1 MTDNFRIPLPVL
13 LLALLVLV
21 VLLVMRRRT
30 PVVFWWLAGY
40 PVAVLRV
47 LVSYRETMDACGL
60 TVPASAVRRA
70 TARMMG
76 RQAAPVPP
84 RRSFPL
90 PTGSGLVMRL
100 RMAAGQAPEDFMASA
115 DRLRHAWGAHAVYVR
130 PTKPG
135 RLELRLVGW
144 DVLADVRPAPRRPAF
159 GSPLCL
165 PLALREDGVW
175 HERDF
180 RTVPHELIL
189 GATQSGKSVYLRNLL
204 CGLARRPVV
213 LVGIDCKW
221 GVELAPFAP
230 RLSALAD
237 TPDRANELLDALLD
251 EMEARFRLIG
261 LRSGAGAGSGPDAV
275 LTSDVWGLPE
285 AVRPVPIVL
294 VVDEVAEL
302 FLAASRDDE
311 KRRDAMVTKLIRL
324 AQLGRA
330 AGIYLEVCGQRFGSE
345 LGKGATMLRAQL
357 TGRVCHRVN
366 DEASANMALADIS
379 PEAALAATAIP
390 AERPGVAVVG
400 DSSGGWSRV
409 RSPHLT
415 LDDAA
420 AVCRDTAALAPELPR
435 LAFLRPTVAV
445 ESAGPSPTTAA
456 AAAAAAAAAPT
467 AQPVTE

>member
-1 MTDNFRIPLPVL
+1 MTDTLWALSLCLVA
-13 LLALLVLV
+13 LAALVL
-21 VLLVMRRRT
+21 RRRM
-30 PVVFWWLAGY
+30 PVVFWWLVGY
-40 PVAVLRV
+40 PLVALRV
-47 LVSYRETMDACGL
+47 LATYRATMDACGL

-70 TARMMG
+70 TARMIG
-76 RQAAPVPP
+76 REAAPVPP
-84 RRSFPL
+84 RRSFPV

-100 RMAAGQAPEDFMASA
+100 RMATGQAPEDFMASA
-115 DRLRHAWGAHAVYVR
+115 DRLRHAWSAHAVHIR

-135 RLELRLVGW
+135 RLELRLIGW
-144 DVLADVRPAPRRPAF
+144 DVLADVRRPRQQS
-159 GSPLCL
+159 GGLLSL
-165 PLALREDGVW
+165 PLALRDDGRW
-175 HERDF
+175 HVRDF
-180 RTVPHELIL
+180 RAVPHELIL

-204 CGLARRPVV
+204 CGLARQPVV

-237 TPDRANELLDALLD
+237 TPDRANELLDALLE

-261 LRSGAGAGSGPDAV
+261 LASAGPDTV
-275 LTSDVWGLPE
+275 LTSDVWGLPDK
-285 AVRPVPIVL
+285 VRPVPVVV

-311 KRRDAMVTKLIRL
+311 KRRDAMVTKLIRI

-366 DEASANMALADIS
+366 DESSANMALADIS
-379 PEAALAATAIP
+379 PEAALAATSIP
-390 AERPGVAVVG
+390 AERPGVAILG
-400 DSSGGWSRV
+400 DSSGGWSRA

-415 LDDAA
+415 LDEAA
-420 AVCRDTAALAPELPR
+420 AVCRATAALVPELPR
-435 LAFLRPTVAV
+435 LDSFRLAVAA
-445 ESAGPSPTTAA
+445 EPAGV
-456 AAAAAAAAAPT
+456 AAPATPVPT
-467 AQPVTE
+467 ARPVAE

>member
-1 MTDNFRIPLPVL
+1 MTDALWVLALALLAVAALVTVRRRLPVL
-13 LLALLVLV
+13 
-21 VLLVMRRRT
+21 
-30 PVVFWWLAGY
+30 FWWLVGY
-40 PVAVLRV
+40 PVVALRV
-47 LVSYRETMDACGL
+47 LATYRATMDACGL
-60 TVPASAVRRA
+60 TVPASAMRRA
-70 TARMMG
+70 TARMIG

-84 RRSFPL
+84 RHSLPL

-100 RMAAGQAPEDFMASA
+100 RMAAGQAPEDFTASA
-115 DRLRHAWGAHAVYVR
+115 DRLRHAWGAHAVHVR

-144 DVLADVRPAPRRPAF
+144 DVLADVRPPRRWLRTE
-159 GSPLCL
+159 PLSL
-165 PLALREDGVW
+165 PLALREDGHW
-175 HERDF
+175 HVRDF

-204 CGLARRPVV
+204 CGLARQPVA

-237 TPDRANELLDALLD
+237 TSVRANELLDVLVE

-261 LRSGAGAGSGPDAV
+261 MTGGTGPDAV

-285 AVRPVPIVL
+285 KVRPVPVVV

-302 FLAASRDDE
+302 FLAASKDDE

-330 AGIYLEVCGQRFGSE
+330 AGIYLEVCGQRFGAE

-366 DEASANMALADIS
+366 DETSANMALGDIA
-379 PEAALAATAIP
+379 PEAALAATSIP

-420 AVCRDTAALAPELPR
+420 AVCRGTSGLVPELPR
-435 LAFLRPTVAV
+435 LNAFRPVVA
-445 ESAGPSPTTAA
+445 EPAGPPPLHAAVATAHPA
-456 AAAAAAAAAPT
+456 
-467 AQPVTE
+467 TE

>member
-1 MTDNFRIPLPVL
+1 MTDSVWTLILV
-13 LLALLVLV
+13 LLALAA
-21 VLLVMRRRT
+21 LLVMRRRT
-30 PVVFWWLAGY
+30 PALFWWLVGY
-40 PVAVLRV
+40 PAVTLRV
-47 LVSYRETMDACGL
+47 LVSYRATMDACGL

-76 RQAAPVPP
+76 REAAPVPP
-84 RRSFPL
+84 RRSLPR
-90 PTGSGLVMRL
+90 PTGSGLVMQL
-100 RMAAGQAPEDFMASA
+100 RMAAGQAPEDFTASA
-115 DRLRHAWGAHAVYVR
+115 DRLRHAWGAHAVHIR

-135 RLELRLVGW
+135 RLELRLIGW
-144 DVLADVRPAPRRPAF
+144 DVLADVRPARRWR
-159 GSPLCL
+159 GSGPLTL
-165 PLALREDGVW
+165 PLALREDGHW
-175 HERDF
+175 HVRDF

-204 CGLARRPVV
+204 CGLARQPVA

-237 TPDRANELLDALLD
+237 TADRANDVLDALLE
-251 EMEARFRLIG
+251 EMETRFRLIG
-261 LRSGAGAGSGPDAV
+261 LSSVAGPDAV
-275 LTSDVWGLPE
+275 LTSDVWGLPDE
-285 AVRPVPIVL
+285 VRPVPVVV

-357 TGRVCHRVN
+357 TGRICHRVN
-366 DEASANMALADIS
+366 DETSANMALADIA
-379 PEAALAATAIP
+379 PEAALAATCIP
-390 AERPGVAVVG
+390 AERPGVAIVG

-415 LDDAA
+415 LDEAA
-420 AVCRDTAALAPELPR
+420 AVCRDTSGLVPDLAR
-435 LAFLRPTVAV
+435 LAAFRPSDVV
-445 ESAGPSPTTAA
+445 KPVDSAP
-456 AAAAAAAAAPT
+456 AAAPV
-467 AQPVTE
+467 APSARPVTE

>member
-1 MTDNFRIPLPVL
+1 MTDALWVLVPALLAVAALVAVRRRLPVL
-13 LLALLVLV
+13 
-21 VLLVMRRRT
+21 
-30 PVVFWWLAGY
+30 FWWLVGY
-40 PVAVLRV
+40 PVIALRV
-47 LVSYRETMDACGL
+47 LATYRATMDACGL
-60 TVPASAVRRA
+60 MVPASAVRRA
-70 TARMMG
+70 TARVVG

-84 RRSFPL
+84 RRSLPL

-100 RMAAGQAPEDFMASA
+100 RMAAGQAPEDFTASA
-115 DRLRHAWGAHAVYVR
+115 DRLRHAWGAHAVHVR

-144 DVLADVRPAPRRPAF
+144 DVLADVRPARRWLRTE
-159 GSPLCL
+159 PLSL
-165 PLALREDGVW
+165 PLALREDGHW
-175 HERDF
+175 HVRDF

-204 CGLARRPVV
+204 CGLARQPVA

-237 TPDRANELLDALLD
+237 TPDRAKDLLDVLVE

-261 LRSGAGAGSGPDAV
+261 MTGGTGPDAV
-275 LTSDVWGLPE
+275 LTSEVWGLPDK
-285 AVRPVPIVL
+285 ARPVSVVV

-302 FLAASRDDE
+302 FLAASKDDE

-330 AGIYLEVCGQRFGSE
+330 AGIYLEVCGQRFGAE

-366 DEASANMALADIS
+366 DETSANMALGDIA
-379 PEAALAATAIP
+379 PEAALAATSIP

-420 AVCRDTAALAPELPR
+420 AICRDTSGLVPELPR
-435 LAFLRPTVAV
+435 LDLFRPVAA
-445 ESAGPSPTTAA
+445 EPAEPPSLPAMV
-456 AAAAAAAAAPT
+456 PT
-467 AQPVTE
+467 ARPVTE

>member
-1 MTDNFRIPLPVL
+1 MTDTVWVL
-13 LLALLVLV
+13 TLCLVGVVALLVL
-21 VLLVMRRRT
+21 RRRM
-30 PVVFWWLAGY
+30 PVAFWWLVGY
-40 PVAVLRV
+40 PLVALRV
-47 LVSYRETMDACGL
+47 VTTYRTTMDACGL

-70 TARMMG
+70 TARLAG
-76 RQAAPVPP
+76 REAAPVPP
-84 RRSFPL
+84 RRSLPL

-100 RMAAGQAPEDFMASA
+100 RMATGQAPEDFMASA
-115 DRLRHAWGAHAVYVR
+115 DRLRHAWAAHAVHIR

-135 RLELRLVGW
+135 WLELRLIGW
-144 DVLADVRPAPRRPAF
+144 DVLNDVRRPLRQRK
-159 GSPLCL
+159 GGCL
-165 PLALREDGVW
+165 LTFPLALREDGRW
-175 HERDF
+175 HVRDF

-189 GATQSGKSVYLRNLL
+189 GATQSGKSVFLRNLV
-204 CGLARRPVV
+204 CGIARQPVV

-261 LRSGAGAGSGPDAV
+261 LSSAAGPDAI

-285 AVRPVPIVL
+285 KVRPVPVVV

-302 FLAASRDDE
+302 FLAANRDDE
-311 KRRDAMVTKLIRL
+311 KRRDAMVTKLIRI

-366 DEASANMALADIS
+366 DESSANMALADVS

-390 AERPGVAVVG
+390 AERPGIAIVG
-400 DSSGGWSRV
+400 DASGGWSRI
-409 RSPHLT
+409 RSPHLS
-415 LDDAA
+415 LDEAA
-420 AVCRDTAALAPELPR
+420 AVCRATSALVPELPR
-435 LAFLRPTVAV
+435 LDAFRPAVAV
-445 ESAGPSPTTAA
+445 ESAGTTAPVTPV
-456 AAAAAAAAAPT
+456 PT
-467 AQPVTE
+467 ARPVTE

>member
-1 MTDNFRIPLPVL
+1 MADTVQTLLPVL
-13 LLALLVLV
+13 LVLVALLVL
-21 VLLVMRRRT
+21 RRRM
-30 PVVFWWLAGY
+30 PVLFWWLVGY
-40 PVAVLRV
+40 PVVTLRV
-47 LVSYRETMDACGL
+47 LISYRATMDACGL

-84 RRSFPL
+84 RHSFPL

-100 RMAAGQAPEDFMASA
+100 RMATGQAPEDFTASA
-115 DRLRHAWGAHAVYVR
+115 DRLRHAWGAHAVYVH

-135 RLELRLVGW
+135 WLELRLVGW
-144 DVLADVRPAPRRPAF
+144 DVLADVRPSRRRLAA
-159 GSPLCL
+159 GPLCL
-165 PLALREDGVW
+165 PLALREDGRW
-175 HERDF
+175 HVRDF

-204 CGLARRPVV
+204 CGLARQSIV

-237 TPDRANELLDALLD
+237 NPDRANDLLDALLA

-261 LRSGAGAGSGPDAV
+261 LSGAAGPDAV
-275 LTSDVWGLPE
+275 LTSDVWGLPDD
-285 AVRPVPIVL
+285 VRPVPVVI

-302 FLAASRDDE
+302 FLAASKDDE

-366 DEASANMALADIS
+366 DESSANMALADIA
-379 PEAALAATAIP
+379 PEAALAATSIP
-390 AERPGVAVVG
+390 AERPGIAIVG

-415 LDDAA
+415 LEDAA
-420 AVCRDTAALAPELPR
+420 AVCRDTSGLMPELPR
-435 LAFLRPTVAV
+435 LDSFRPVIAV
-445 ESAGPSPTTAA
+445 ESTSPASPAATAPA
-456 AAAAAAAAAPT
+456 AR
-467 AQPVTE
+467 PVTG

>member
-1 MTDNFRIPLPVL
+1 MTDTLWALVL
-13 LLALLVLV
+13 CLLAVAALLVL
-21 VLLVMRRRT
+21 RRRL
-30 PVVFWWLAGY
+30 PVAFWWLVGY
-40 PVAVLRV
+40 PFVALRV
-47 LVSYRETMDACGL
+47 LTTYRATMDACGL

-70 TARMMG
+70 TARVIG
-76 RQAAPVPP
+76 REAAPVPP

-100 RMAAGQAPEDFMASA
+100 RMATGQAPEDFMASA
-115 DRLRHAWGAHAVYVR
+115 DRLRHAWAAHAVHIR

-135 RLELRLVGW
+135 WLELRLIGW
-144 DVLADVRPAPRRPAF
+144 DVLADVRPARRRQKS
-159 GSPLCL
+159 GLLSL
-165 PLALREDGVW
+165 PMALRDDGRW
-175 HERDF
+175 HVRDF
-180 RTVPHELIL
+180 RAVPHELIL

-204 CGLARRPVV
+204 CGLARQRVV

-237 TPDRANELLDALLD
+237 TSDRANELLDALLE

-261 LRSGAGAGSGPDAV
+261 LRSGLGADGV
-275 LTSDVWGLPE
+275 LTSDVWGLPDE
-285 AVRPVPIVL
+285 VRPVPVVV

-311 KRRDAMVTKLIRL
+311 KRRDAMVTKLIRI

-357 TGRVCHRVN
+357 TGRICHRVN
-366 DEASANMALADIS
+366 DESSANMALADIS
-379 PEAALAATAIP
+379 PEAALAATSIP
-390 AERPGVAVVG
+390 AERPGVAIVG
-400 DSSGGWSRV
+400 DSSGGWSRA

-415 LDDAA
+415 LNEAA
-420 AVCRDTAALAPELPR
+420 AICRATSALVPELPR
-435 LAFLRPTVAV
+435 LGSFRPAVGV
-445 ESAGPSPTTAA
+445 ESAGSASP
-456 AAAAAAAAAPT
+456 AAAAPT
-467 AQPVTE
+467 ARPVTE

>member
-1 MTDNFRIPLPVL
+1 MADTLRVLLPVL
-13 LLALLVLV
+13 LVVITLLVV
-21 VLLVMRRRT
+21 RRRM
-30 PVVFWWLAGY
+30 PVLFWWLVGY
-40 PVAVLRV
+40 PVVALRV
-47 LVSYRETMDACGL
+47 LISYRATMDACGL

-84 RRSFPL
+84 RHSLPL
-90 PTGSGLVMRL
+90 PTGAGLVMRL
-100 RMAAGQAPEDFMASA
+100 RMATGQAPEDFTASA

-135 RLELRLVGW
+135 WLELRLIGW
-144 DVLADVRPAPRRPAF
+144 DVLADVRPARRRLAA
-159 GSPLCL
+159 GPLCL
-165 PLALREDGVW
+165 PLALREDGQW
-175 HERDF
+175 HMRDF

-204 CGLARRPVV
+204 CGLARQSVV

-237 TPDRANELLDALLD
+237 SPDRANDILDVLLV

-261 LRSGAGAGSGPDAV
+261 LSGAAGPDAV
-275 LTSDVWGLPE
+275 LTSDVWGLPDD
-285 AVRPVPIVL
+285 VRPVPVVV

-302 FLAASRDDE
+302 FLAASKDDE

-330 AGIYLEVCGQRFGSE
+330 ASIYLEVCGQRFGSE

-366 DEASANMALADIS
+366 DESSANMALADIA
-379 PEAALAATAIP
+379 PEAALAATSIP
-390 AERPGVAVVG
+390 AERPGVAIVG

-420 AVCRDTAALAPELPR
+420 AVCRDTSGLVPELSR
-435 LAFLRPTVAV
+435 LDSFRPVIAV
-445 ESAGPSPTTAA
+445 ESAGPASPAATAPA
-456 AAAAAAAAAPT
+456 AR
-467 AQPVTE
+467 PVTG

>member
-1 MTDNFRIPLPVL
+1 MTDSVWT
-13 LLALLVLV
+13 LALCLLV
-21 VLLVMRRRT
+21 VVALLMLRRRM
-30 PVVFWWLAGY
+30 PAVFWWLVGY
-40 PVAVLRV
+40 PFVALRV
-47 LVSYRETMDACGL
+47 LTTYRATMDACGL

-70 TARMMG
+70 TVRMIG
-76 RQAAPVPP
+76 REAAPVPP
-84 RRSFPL
+84 RRSFPR

-100 RMAAGQAPEDFMASA
+100 RMATGQAPEDFMASA
-115 DRLRHAWGAHAVYVR
+115 DRLRHAWAAHAVHIR

-135 RLELRLVGW
+135 WLELRLIGW
-144 DVLADVRPAPRRPAF
+144 DVLEDVQPSRRRQKS
-159 GSPLCL
+159 GPLSV
-165 PLALREDGVW
+165 PLALRDDGRW
-175 HERDF
+175 HVRDF
-180 RTVPHELIL
+180 RAVPHELIL

-204 CGLARRPVV
+204 CGLARQPVV

-237 TPDRANELLDALLD
+237 TPDRANELLDTLLE

-261 LRSGAGAGSGPDAV
+261 LASVGPDTV
-275 LTSDVWGLPE
+275 LTSDVWGLPDK
-285 AVRPVPIVL
+285 VRPVPVVV

-311 KRRDAMVTKLIRL
+311 KRRDAMVTKLIRI

-366 DEASANMALADIS
+366 DESSANMALADIS

-390 AERPGVAVVG
+390 AERPGVAILG
-400 DSSGGWSRV
+400 DSSGGWSRA

-415 LDDAA
+415 LDEAA
-420 AVCRDTAALAPELPR
+420 TVCRATTALVPELPR
-435 LAFLRPTVAV
+435 LDSFRPVVAA
-445 ESAGPSPTTAA
+445 EPAA
-456 AAAAAAAAAPT
+456 VATPAASVPT
-467 AQPVTE
+467 ARPVTE

>member
-1 MTDNFRIPLPVL
+1 MTDTVWMLVL
-13 LLALLVLV
+13 GLVGLVALLEL
-21 VLLVMRRRT
+21 RRRV
-30 PVVFWWLAGY
+30 PVAFWWLVGY
-40 PVAVLRV
+40 PFVAVRV
-47 LVSYRETMDACGL
+47 LATYRATMDACGL
-60 TVPASAVRRA
+60 TVPASAMRRA
-70 TARMMG
+70 TARMIG
-76 RQAAPVPP
+76 REAAPVAP
-84 RRSFPL
+84 RRSFPV

-100 RMAAGQAPEDFMASA
+100 RMATGQAPEDFIASA
-115 DRLRHAWGAHAVYVR
+115 DRLRHAWAAHAVHIR

-135 RLELRLVGW
+135 WLELRLIGW
-144 DVLADVRPAPRRPAF
+144 DVLADVRPARQRRHS
-159 GSPLCL
+159 GGLLSL
-165 PLALREDGVW
+165 PLALRDDGRW
-175 HERDF
+175 HVRDF
-180 RTVPHELIL
+180 RAVPHELIL

-204 CGLARRPVV
+204 CGLARQPVV

-237 TPDRANELLDALLD
+237 TPDRANELLDVLLE

-261 LRSGAGAGSGPDAV
+261 LSSAIGPDTV

-285 AVRPVPIVL
+285 KARPVPVVV

-311 KRRDAMVTKLIRL
+311 KRRDAMVTKLIRI

-357 TGRVCHRVN
+357 TGRICHRVN
-366 DEASANMALADIS
+366 DESSANMALADIS

-390 AERPGVAVVG
+390 AERPGVAIVG
-400 DSSGGWSRV
+400 DSSGGWSRA

-415 LDDAA
+415 LDEAA
-420 AVCRDTAALAPELPR
+420 AVCRATSALVPELPR
-435 LAFLRPTVAV
+435 LDSFRPAFAV
-445 ESAGPSPTTAA
+445 EPADVASPAA
-456 AAAAAAAAAPT
+456 AVPT
-467 AQPVTE
+467 ARPVTE

>member
-1 MTDNFRIPLPVL
+1 MTDSIWMLAL
-13 LLALLVLV
+13 GLLAVVGLLVL
-21 VLLVMRRRT
+21 RRRM
-30 PVVFWWLAGY
+30 PAVFWWLVGY
-40 PVAVLRV
+40 PFVALRV
-47 LVSYRETMDACGL
+47 LTTYRATMDACGL

-70 TARMMG
+70 TARMIG

-84 RRSFPL
+84 RRSFPR

-100 RMAAGQAPEDFMASA
+100 RMATGQAPEDFMASA
-115 DRLRHAWGAHAVYVR
+115 DRLRHAWAAHAVHIR

-135 RLELRLVGW
+135 WLELRLIGW
-144 DVLADVRPAPRRPAF
+144 DVLEDVQPARRQQKS
-159 GSPLCL
+159 GPLAV
-165 PLALREDGVW
+165 PLALRDDGRW
-175 HERDF
+175 HVRDF
-180 RTVPHELIL
+180 RAVPHELIL

-204 CGLARRPVV
+204 CGLARQPVV

-237 TPDRANELLDALLD
+237 TPDRANELLDVLLE

-261 LRSGAGAGSGPDAV
+261 LASVGPETV
-275 LTSDVWGLPE
+275 LTSDVWGLPDK
-285 AVRPVPIVL
+285 VRPVPVVV

-311 KRRDAMVTKLIRL
+311 KRRDAMVTKLIRI

-366 DEASANMALADIS
+366 DESSANMALADIS

-390 AERPGVAVVG
+390 AERPGVVILG
-400 DSSGGWSRV
+400 DSSGGWSRA

-415 LDDAA
+415 LDEAA
-420 AVCRDTAALAPELPR
+420 AVCRATSALVPELPR
-435 LAFLRPTVAV
+435 LDSFRPVVAV
-445 ESAGPSPTTAA
+445 EPAGV
-456 AAAAAAAAAPT
+456 AAPAAPVPT
-467 AQPVTE
+467 ARPVTE

>member
-1 MTDNFRIPLPVL
+1 MTDALWIL
-13 LLALLVLV
+13 LLALLVAAALAV
-21 VLLVMRRRT
+21 VRRRL
-30 PVVFWWLAGY
+30 PVLFWWLVGY
-40 PVAVLRV
+40 PTVTLRV
-47 LVSYRETMDACGL
+47 LATYRATMDACGL
-60 TVPASAVRRA
+60 TVPASAMRRA
-70 TARMMG
+70 TARMVG

-84 RRSFPL
+84 RRSLPL

-100 RMAAGQAPEDFMASA
+100 RMAAGQAPEDFNASA
-115 DRLRHAWGAHAVYVR
+115 DRLRHAWGVHAVHVR

-144 DVLADVRPAPRRPAF
+144 DVLADVRRARRRLRTE
-159 GSPLCL
+159 PLTL
-165 PLALREDGVW
+165 PLALREDGHW
-175 HERDF
+175 HVRDF

-204 CGLARRPVV
+204 CGLARQPVA

-221 GVELAPFAP
+221 GVELAPFGP

-237 TPDRANELLDALLD
+237 TPDRANDLFDVLVD

-261 LRSGAGAGSGPDAV
+261 MRGGAGPDAV

-285 AVRPVPIVL
+285 KARPVPVVV

-302 FLAASRDDE
+302 FLAASKDDE

-330 AGIYLEVCGQRFGSE
+330 AGIYLEVCGQRFGAE

-366 DEASANMALADIS
+366 DETSANMALGDIA
-379 PEAALAATAIP
+379 PEAALAATRIP

-420 AVCRDTAALAPELPR
+420 AVCRDTSGLIPVLPR
-435 LAFLRPTVAV
+435 LEAFRPVVAQ
-445 ESAGPSPTTAA
+445 PS
-456 AAAAAAAAAPT
+456 AAPA
-467 AQPVTE
+467 AQPATRPVTG

>member
-1 MTDNFRIPLPVL
+1 MTDALWVLVPALLAVAALVAVRRRLPVL
-13 LLALLVLV
+13 
-21 VLLVMRRRT
+21 
-30 PVVFWWLAGY
+30 FWWLVGY
-40 PVAVLRV
+40 PVVALRV
-47 LVSYRETMDACGL
+47 LATYRATMDACGL
-60 TVPASAVRRA
+60 TVPASAMRRA
-70 TARMMG
+70 TARMIG

-84 RRSFPL
+84 RHSLPL

-100 RMAAGQAPEDFMASA
+100 RMAAGQAPEDFTASA
-115 DRLRHAWGAHAVYVR
+115 DRLRHAWGAHAVHVR

-144 DVLADVRPAPRRPAF
+144 DVLADVRLPRRRLRTE
-159 GSPLCL
+159 PLSL
-165 PLALREDGVW
+165 PLALREDGHW
-175 HERDF
+175 HVRDF

-204 CGLARRPVV
+204 CGLARQPVA

-221 GVELAPFAP
+221 GVELAPFTP

-237 TPDRANELLDALLD
+237 TPDRANDLLDVLVE

-261 LRSGAGAGSGPDAV
+261 MTGRTGPDAV

-285 AVRPVPIVL
+285 KARPVPVVV

-302 FLAASRDDE
+302 FLAASKDDE

-330 AGIYLEVCGQRFGSE
+330 AGIYLEVCGQRFGAE

-366 DEASANMALADIS
+366 DETSANMALGDIA
-379 PEAALAATAIP
+379 PEAALAATSIP

-400 DSSGGWSRV
+400 DSSRGWSRV

-420 AVCRDTAALAPELPR
+420 AVCHDTSGLVPELPR
-435 LAFLRPTVAV
+435 LDAFRPVVA
-445 ESAGPSPTTAA
+445 ESAGPPSLPAA
-456 AAAAAAAAAPT
+456 VPT
-467 AQPVTE
+467 ARPATE

>member
-1 MTDNFRIPLPVL
+1 MTDSVWTL
-13 LLALLVLV
+13 LLGLVALAVILQVLRHR
-21 VLLVMRRRT
+21 L
-30 PVVFWWLAGY
+30 PVVFWWLIGY
-40 PVAVLRV
+40 PVVALRV
-47 LVSYRETMDACGL
+47 LATYRATMDACGL

-76 RQAAPVPP
+76 REASPVPP
-84 RRSFPL
+84 RRSLPL

-100 RMAAGQAPEDFMASA
+100 RMATGQAPEDFAASA
-115 DRLRHAWGAHAVYVR
+115 DRLRHAWAAHAVHIR

-135 RLELRLVGW
+135 RLELRLIGW
-144 DVLADVRPAPRRPAF
+144 DVLANVRPARRRLA
-159 GSPLCL
+159 GGPLTL
-165 PLALREDGVW
+165 PLALRDDGSW
-175 HERDF
+175 HVRDF

-204 CGLARRPVV
+204 CGLARQRVV

-237 TPDRANELLDALLD
+237 TSDRANELLDVLLE
-251 EMEARFRLIG
+251 EMEERFRLIG
-261 LRSGAGAGSGPDAV
+261 VTSGAGPDAV
-275 LTSDVWGLPE
+275 LTSDVWGLPDG
-285 AVRPVPIVL
+285 VRPVPIVV

-311 KRRDAMVTKLIRL
+311 KRRDAMVTKLIRI

-366 DEASANMALADIS
+366 DESSANMALADIS
-379 PEAALAATAIP
+379 PEAALAATGIP
-390 AERPGVAVVG
+390 ADRPGVAVVG
-400 DSSGGWSRV
+400 DSSGGWSRA

-420 AVCRDTAALAPELPR
+420 AVCRDTADLVPDLPR
-435 LAFLRPTVAV
+435 LAAFRPAVAPEAV
-445 ESAGPSPTTAA
+445 EKPTPSTAA
-456 AAAAAAAAAPT
+456 ATTPR
-467 AQPVTE
+467 PVTE

>member
-1 MTDNFRIPLPVL
+1 MADAVRVLLPV
-13 LLALLVLV
+13 LLVLV
-21 VLLVMRRRT
+21 VLLVVRRRM
-30 PVVFWWLAGY
+30 PVVFWWLVGY
-40 PVAVLRV
+40 PAVALRV
-47 LVSYRETMDACGL
+47 LVSYRATMDACGL

-70 TARMMG
+70 TARMIG

-84 RRSFPL
+84 RHSFPR

-100 RMAAGQAPEDFMASA
+100 RMAAGQAPEDFAASA
-115 DRLRHAWGAHAVYVR
+115 DRLRHAWGAHAVHVR

-144 DVLADVRPAPRRPAF
+144 DVLAEVRPARHRL
-159 GSPLCL
+159 GDGPLCL

-175 HERDF
+175 HVRDF

-204 CGLARRPVV
+204 CGLARQPVV

-237 TPDRANELLDALLD
+237 TPDRANELLDVLLE

-261 LRSGAGAGSGPDAV
+261 LRSGAGPDAV
-275 LTSDVWGLPE
+275 LTSDVWGFRKRCGRCRSWSSSTRSPNSSWPRARTTRSGGRDGHQAHPPRPARPCGRHLPGG
-285 AVRPVPIVL
+285 V
-294 VVDEVAEL
+294 
-302 FLAASRDDE
+302 
-311 KRRDAMVTKLIRL
+311 
-324 AQLGRA
+324 RA
-330 AGIYLEVCGQRFGSE
+330 ALRRRTGQGRHDAARSA
-345 LGKGATMLRAQL
+345 LGPHLPPRQRRSVGEHGARRHL
-357 TGRVCHRVN
+357 
-366 DEASANMALADIS
+366 

-420 AVCRDTAALAPELPR
+420 AVCRDTAALVPELPR
-435 LAFLRPTVAV
+435 LDAFRPTVAV
-445 ESAGPSPTTAA
+445 EAAGPSSSTAA
-456 AAAAAAAAAPT
+456 VPT
-467 AQPVTE
+467 ARPVTE

>member
-1 MTDNFRIPLPVL
+1 MADALWILLLAVLVAAGLVAVRRRLPVL
-13 LLALLVLV
+13 
-21 VLLVMRRRT
+21 
-30 PVVFWWLAGY
+30 FWWLVGY
-40 PVAVLRV
+40 PAVTLRV
-47 LVSYRETMDACGL
+47 LATYRATMDACGL
-60 TVPASAVRRA
+60 TVPASGMRRA
-70 TARMMG
+70 TARMVG

-84 RRSFPL
+84 RRSLPL

-100 RMAAGQAPEDFMASA
+100 RMAAGQAPEDFNASA
-115 DRLRHAWGAHAVYVR
+115 DRLRHAWGAHAVHVR

-144 DVLADVRPAPRRPAF
+144 DVLTDVRRPRRRLRTE
-159 GSPLCL
+159 PLTL
-165 PLALREDGVW
+165 PLALREDGHW
-175 HERDF
+175 HVRDF

-204 CGLARRPVV
+204 CGLARQPVA

-237 TPDRANELLDALLD
+237 TPDRANDLLDVLVD
-251 EMEARFRLIG
+251 EMEARFHLIG
-261 LRSGAGAGSGPDAV
+261 MTGGAGPDAV

-285 AVRPVPIVL
+285 KVRPVPVVV

-302 FLAASRDDE
+302 FLAASKDDE

-330 AGIYLEVCGQRFGSE
+330 AGIYLEVCGQRFGAE

-366 DEASANMALADIS
+366 DETSANMALGDIA
-379 PEAALAATAIP
+379 PEAALAATRIP

-415 LDDAA
+415 LEDAA
-420 AVCRDTAALAPELPR
+420 AVCRDTSGLIPVLPR
-435 LAFLRPTVAV
+435 LDTFRPVV
-445 ESAGPSPTTAA
+445 PQPS
-456 AAAAAAAAAPT
+456 AAPVVQPAT
-467 AQPVTE
+467 RPVTG

>member
-1 MTDNFRIPLPVL
+1 MSSGLGE
-13 LLALLVLV
+13 
-21 VLLVMRRRT
+21 RRT
-30 PVVFWWLAGY
+30 AQGRPSIDHRGPVAFWWLGGY
-40 PVAVLRV
+40 PLVALRV
-47 LVSYRETMDACGL
+47 LTTYRATMDACGL

-70 TARMMG
+70 TARLVG
-76 RQAAPVPP
+76 REAAPVPP

-100 RMAAGQAPEDFMASA
+100 RMATGQAPEDFLASA
-115 DRLRHAWGAHAVYVR
+115 DRLRHAWAAHAVHIR

-135 RLELRLVGW
+135 RLELRLIGW
-144 DVLADVRPAPRRPAF
+144 DVLADVRRPLRWQK
-159 GSPLCL
+159 GGGLLSL
-165 PLALREDGVW
+165 PLALRDDGHW
-175 HERDF
+175 HVRDF
-180 RTVPHELIL
+180 RAVPHELIL

-204 CGLARRPVV
+204 CGLARQPVV

-237 TPDRANELLDALLD
+237 CPDRANDLLDVLLE

-261 LRSGAGAGSGPDAV
+261 LSSTIGPDAV

-285 AVRPVPIVL
+285 KVRPVPVVV

-311 KRRDAMVTKLIRL
+311 KRRDAMVTKLIRI

-357 TGRVCHRVN
+357 TGRICHRVN
-366 DEASANMALADIS
+366 DESSANMALADIS

-390 AERPGVAVVG
+390 AERPGVAIVG
-400 DSSGGWSRV
+400 DSSGGWSRA

-415 LDDAA
+415 LDEAA
-420 AVCRDTAALAPELPR
+420 AVCRATAALVPLLPR
-435 LAFLRPTVAV
+435 LDAFRPAIAAEPSSAAVAPL
-445 ESAGPSPTTAA
+445 AR
-456 AAAAAAAAAPT
+456 
-467 AQPVTE
+467 PVTE

>member
-1 MTDNFRIPLPVL
+1 MTDTVWVL
-13 LLALLVLV
+13 TLCLVGVVALLVL
-21 VLLVMRRRT
+21 RRRM
-30 PVVFWWLAGY
+30 PVAFWWLVGY
-40 PVAVLRV
+40 PLVALRV
-47 LVSYRETMDACGL
+47 VTTYRATMDACGL

-70 TARMMG
+70 TARLVG
-76 RQAAPVPP
+76 REAAPVPP
-84 RRSFPL
+84 RRSLPL

-100 RMAAGQAPEDFMASA
+100 RMATGQAPEDFMASA
-115 DRLRHAWGAHAVYVR
+115 DRLRHAWAAHAVHIR

-135 RLELRLVGW
+135 WLELRLIGW
-144 DVLADVRPAPRRPAF
+144 DVLNDVRRPVRQRKGGGLLAF
-159 GSPLCL
+159 
-165 PLALREDGVW
+165 PLALREDGRW
-175 HERDF
+175 HVRDF

-189 GATQSGKSVYLRNLL
+189 GATQSGKSVFLRNLV
-204 CGLARRPVV
+204 CGLARQPVV

-261 LRSGAGAGSGPDAV
+261 LSSAAGADAV

-285 AVRPVPIVL
+285 KVRPVPVVV

-302 FLAASRDDE
+302 FLAANRDDE
-311 KRRDAMVTKLIRL
+311 KRRDAMVTKLIRI

-366 DEASANMALADIS
+366 DESSANMALADVS
-379 PEAALAATAIP
+379 SEAALAATAIP
-390 AERPGVAVVG
+390 AERPGVAIVG
-400 DSSGGWSRV
+400 DSSGGWSRI
-409 RSPHLT
+409 RSPHLS
-415 LDDAA
+415 LDEAA
-420 AVCRDTAALAPELPR
+420 AVCRATSALVPELPR
-435 LAFLRPTVAV
+435 LDAFRPAVAV
-445 ESAGPSPTTAA
+445 ESAGTTAPVTPV
-456 AAAAAAAAAPT
+456 PT
-467 AQPVTE
+467 ARPVTE

>member
-1 MTDNFRIPLPVL
+1 MADTVRVL
-13 LLALLVLV
+13 LPALLVLV
-21 VLLVMRRRT
+21 ALLVVRRRM
-30 PVVFWWLAGY
+30 PVVFWWLVGY
-40 PVAVLRV
+40 PVVALRV
-47 LVSYRETMDACGL
+47 LVSYRATMDACGL

-70 TARMMG
+70 TARMFG

-84 RRSFPL
+84 RRSFPR

-100 RMAAGQAPEDFMASA
+100 RMAAGQAPEDFAASA

-130 PTKPG
+130 STKPG

-144 DVLADVRPAPRRPAF
+144 DVLAEVRPARRRLAA
-159 GSPLCL
+159 GPLCL
-165 PLALREDGVW
+165 PLALREDGEW
-175 HERDF
+175 HVRDF

-204 CGLARRPVV
+204 CGLARQPVV

-237 TPDRANELLDALLD
+237 NPDRANELLDALLE

-261 LRSGAGAGSGPDAV
+261 LRSGAGSDAV

-285 AVRPVPIVL
+285 AVRPVPVVV

-302 FLAASRDDE
+302 FLAASKDDE

-357 TGRVCHRVN
+357 TGRICHRVN
-366 DEASANMALADIS
+366 DESSANMALADIS
-379 PEAALAATAIP
+379 PEAALAATSIP
-390 AERPGVAVVG
+390 AERPGVAIVG

-420 AVCRDTAALAPELPR
+420 AVCRDTAALVPELPR
-435 LAFLRPTVAV
+435 LDVFRSAVAV
-445 ESAGPSPTTAA
+445 ESAGPSSSVAA
-456 AAAAAAAAAPT
+456 VPT
-467 AQPVTE
+467 ARPVTE

>member
-1 MTDNFRIPLPVL
+1 MTDSVWTL
-13 LLALLVLV
+13 LLALVMLGVILQVL
-21 VLLVMRRRT
+21 RRRL
-30 PVVFWWLAGY
+30 PVVFWWLIGY
-40 PVAVLRV
+40 PVVALRV
-47 LVSYRETMDACGL
+47 IATYRATMDACGL

-76 RQAAPVPP
+76 REAGPVPP
-84 RRSFPL
+84 RRSLPL
-90 PTGSGLVMRL
+90 PTSSGLVMRL
-100 RMAAGQAPEDFMASA
+100 RMATGQAPEDFAASA
-115 DRLRHAWGAHAVYVR
+115 DRLRHAWAAHAVHIR

-135 RLELRLVGW
+135 RLELRLIGW
-144 DVLADVRPAPRRPAF
+144 DVLANVRPARRRLA
-159 GSPLCL
+159 GGPLTL
-165 PLALREDGVW
+165 PLALRDDGSW
-175 HERDF
+175 HVRDF

-204 CGLARRPVV
+204 CGLARQRVV

-237 TPDRANELLDALLD
+237 TSDRANELLDVLLE
-251 EMEARFRLIG
+251 EMEERFRLIG
-261 LRSGAGAGSGPDAV
+261 VTSGAGPDAV
-275 LTSDVWGLPE
+275 LTSDVWGLPD
-285 AVRPVPIVL
+285 AVRPVPIVV

-311 KRRDAMVTKLIRL
+311 KRRDAMVTKLIRI

-366 DEASANMALADIS
+366 DESSANMALADIS
-379 PEAALAATAIP
+379 PEAALAATGIP
-390 AERPGVAVVG
+390 ADRPGVAVVG
-400 DSSGGWSRV
+400 DSSGGWSRA

-420 AVCRDTAALAPELPR
+420 AVCRATVDLVPDLPR
-435 LAFLRPTVAV
+435 LAVFRPAVAP
-445 ESAGPSPTTAA
+445 ETAEKSTPA
-456 AAAAAAAAAPT
+456 AVAAPR
-467 AQPVTE
+467 PVTE

>member
-1 MTDNFRIPLPVL
+1 MTD
-13 LLALLVLV
+13 A
-21 VLLVMRRRT
+21 
-30 PVVFWWLAGY
+30 
-40 PVAVLRV
+40 LRV
-47 LVSYRETMDACGL
+47 LVPALLAVAALAAMRRRLPVLFWWLVGYPVVALRVLTSYRATMDACGL

-84 RRSFPL
+84 RRSLPL

-100 RMAAGQAPEDFMASA
+100 RMAAGQAPEDFTASA
-115 DRLRHAWGAHAVYVR
+115 DRLRHAWGAHAVHVR

-144 DVLADVRPAPRRPAF
+144 DVLADVRPARRWLRTE
-159 GSPLCL
+159 PLSL
-165 PLALREDGVW
+165 PLALREDGHW
-175 HERDF
+175 HVRDF

-204 CGLARRPVV
+204 CGLAGQPVA

-237 TPDRANELLDALLD
+237 TPDRANDLLEVLLE

-261 LRSGAGAGSGPDAV
+261 VTSGAGPGTV
-275 LTSDVWGLPE
+275 LTSDVWGLSKK
-285 AVRPVPIVL
+285 VRPVPVVV

-302 FLAASRDDE
+302 FLAASKEDE

-330 AGIYLEVCGQRFGSE
+330 AGIYLEVCGQRFGAE

-366 DEASANMALADIS
+366 DETSANMALGDIA
-379 PEAALAATAIP
+379 PEAALAATSIP
-390 AERPGVAVVG
+390 AERPGIAIAG

-420 AVCRDTAALAPELPR
+420 AVCRDTAALVPELPR
-435 LAFLRPTVAV
+435 LDPSRSVAAA
-445 ESAGPSPTTAA
+445 EPAGPSSSTAA
-456 AAAAAAAAAPT
+456 VPT
-467 AQPVTE
+467 ARPVTE

>member
-1 MTDNFRIPLPVL
+1 MADTVRVLLPV
-13 LLALLVLV
+13 LLVLV
-21 VLLVMRRRT
+21 VLLVVRRRM
-30 PVVFWWLAGY
+30 PVVFWWLVGY
-40 PVAVLRV
+40 PVVALR
-47 LVSYRETMDACGL
+47 LLISYRATMDACGL

-84 RRSFPL
+84 RRTFPL

-100 RMAAGQAPEDFMASA
+100 RMATGQAPEDFTASA

-135 RLELRLVGW
+135 WLEVRLVGW
-144 DVLADVRPAPRRPAF
+144 DVLAEVRPARRRVSA
-159 GSPLCL
+159 GPLCL
-165 PLALREDGVW
+165 PLALREDGRW

-204 CGLARRPVV
+204 CGLARRRVV

-237 TPDRANELLDALLD
+237 DPDRANELLDVLVE

-261 LRSGAGAGSGPDAV
+261 LSGGTGPDV
-275 LTSDVWGLPE
+275 TLTSDVWGLPE
-285 AVRPVPIVL
+285 TVRPVPVVV

-302 FLAASRDDE
+302 FLAANKDDE

-330 AGIYLEVCGQRFGSE
+330 AGIYLEICGQRFGAE

-379 PEAALAATAIP
+379 PEAALAATSIP

-400 DSSGGWSRV
+400 DSSCGWSRV
-409 RSPHLT
+409 RSPRLT
-415 LDDAA
+415 LEEAA
-420 AVCRDTAALAPELPR
+420 AVCRDTAALVPELPR
-435 LAFLRPTVAV
+435 LDSFRPVVAV
-445 ESAGPSPTTAA
+445 ESAGPASSTAGVPSA
-456 AAAAAAAAAPT
+456 R
-467 AQPVTE
+467 PVAE

>member
-1 MTDNFRIPLPVL
+1 MTDSVWMPALC
-13 LLALLVLV
+13 LLAVVGLLVL
-21 VLLVMRRRT
+21 RRRM
-30 PVVFWWLAGY
+30 PAVFWWLVGY
-40 PVAVLRV
+40 PFVALRV
-47 LVSYRETMDACGL
+47 LTTYRATMDACGL

-70 TARMMG
+70 TARMIG
-76 RQAAPVPP
+76 REAAPVPP
-84 RRSFPL
+84 RRSFPR

-100 RMAAGQAPEDFMASA
+100 RMATGQAPEDFMASA
-115 DRLRHAWGAHAVYVR
+115 DRLRHAWAAHAVHIR

-135 RLELRLVGW
+135 WLELRLIGW
-144 DVLADVRPAPRRPAF
+144 DVLEDVQPARLRQKS
-159 GSPLCL
+159 GPLCV
-165 PLALREDGVW
+165 PLALRDDGRW
-175 HERDF
+175 HVRDF
-180 RTVPHELIL
+180 RAVPHELIL

-204 CGLARRPVV
+204 CGLARQPVV

-237 TPDRANELLDALLD
+237 TPDRANELLDVLME
-251 EMEARFRLIG
+251 EMESRFRLIG
-261 LRSGAGAGSGPDAV
+261 LASVGPDTV
-275 LTSDVWGLPE
+275 LTSDVWGLPDK
-285 AVRPVPIVL
+285 VRPVPVVV

-311 KRRDAMVTKLIRL
+311 KRRDAMVTKLIRI

-366 DEASANMALADIS
+366 DESSANMALADIS

-390 AERPGVAVVG
+390 AERPGVVILG
-400 DSSGGWSRV
+400 DSSGGWSRA

-415 LDDAA
+415 LDEAA
-420 AVCRDTAALAPELPR
+420 AVCRATTALVPELPR
-435 LAFLRPTVAV
+435 LDPFRPLAAV
-445 ESAGPSPTTAA
+445 VEPAGMATPAA
-456 AAAAAAAAAPT
+456 AVPT
-467 AQPVTE
+467 ARPVTE

>member
-1 MTDNFRIPLPVL
+1 MTDALWIL
-13 LLALLVLV
+13 LLALLVAAALAV
-21 VLLVMRRRT
+21 VRRRL
-30 PVVFWWLAGY
+30 PVLFWWLVGY
-40 PVAVLRV
+40 PAVTLRV
-47 LVSYRETMDACGL
+47 LATYRATMDACGL
-60 TVPASAVRRA
+60 TVPASAMRRA
-70 TARMMG
+70 TARMVG

-84 RRSFPL
+84 RRSLPL
-90 PTGSGLVMRL
+90 PTGFGLVMRL
-100 RMAAGQAPEDFMASA
+100 RMAAGQAPEDFNASA
-115 DRLRHAWGAHAVYVR
+115 DRLRHAWGAHAVHVR

-144 DVLADVRPAPRRPAF
+144 DVLTDVRPPRRRLRTE
-159 GSPLCL
+159 PLTL
-165 PLALREDGVW
+165 PLALREDGHW
-175 HERDF
+175 HVRDF
-180 RTVPHELIL
+180 HTVPHELIL

-204 CGLARRPVV
+204 CGLARQPVA

-237 TPDRANELLDALLD
+237 TPDRANDLLDVLVD

-261 LRSGAGAGSGPDAV
+261 MRGGAGPDAV

-285 AVRPVPIVL
+285 KARPVPVVV

-302 FLAASRDDE
+302 FLAASKDDE

-330 AGIYLEVCGQRFGSE
+330 AGIYLEVCGQRFGAE

-366 DEASANMALADIS
+366 DETSANMALGNIA
-379 PEAALAATAIP
+379 PEAALAATRIP

-415 LDDAA
+415 LEDAA
-420 AVCRDTAALAPELPR
+420 AVCRDTSGLIPELPR
-435 LAFLRPTVAV
+435 LEAFRPVVAQ
-445 ESAGPSPTTAA
+445 PS
-456 AAAAAAAAAPT
+456 AAPV
-467 AQPVTE
+467 AQPSARPVTG

>member
-1 MTDNFRIPLPVL
+1 MADALRIL
-13 LLALLVLV
+13 LLALLVAAGLV
-21 VLLVMRRRT
+21 AVRRRL
-30 PVVFWWLAGY
+30 PVLFWWLVGY
-40 PVAVLRV
+40 PAVTLRV
-47 LVSYRETMDACGL
+47 LTTYRATMDACGL
-60 TVPASAVRRA
+60 TVPASAMRRA
-70 TARMMG
+70 TARMLG

-84 RRSFPL
+84 RRSLPL

-100 RMAAGQAPEDFMASA
+100 RMAAGQAPEDFTASA
-115 DRLRHAWGAHAVYVR
+115 DRLRHAWGAHAVHVR

-144 DVLADVRPAPRRPAF
+144 DVLADVRPTRRWLRTE
-159 GSPLCL
+159 PLTL
-165 PLALREDGVW
+165 PLALREDGHW
-175 HERDF
+175 HVRDF

-204 CGLARRPVV
+204 CGLARQPVA

-221 GVELAPFAP
+221 GVELAPFAH

-237 TPDRANELLDALLD
+237 TPDRANDLLDVLVD

-261 LRSGAGAGSGPDAV
+261 MRGGAGLDAV
-275 LTSDVWGLPE
+275 LTSDVWGLP
-285 AVRPVPIVL
+285 VKTRPVPVVV

-302 FLAASRDDE
+302 FLAASKDDE

-330 AGIYLEVCGQRFGSE
+330 AGIYLEVCGQRFGAE

-366 DEASANMALADIS
+366 DETSANMALGDIA
-379 PEAALAATAIP
+379 PEAALAATRIP

-400 DSSGGWSRV
+400 DSSGGWSRF

-415 LDDAA
+415 LEDAA
-420 AVCRDTAALAPELPR
+420 AVCRDTSGLIPVLPR
-435 LAFLRPTVAV
+435 LDTFRPAV
-445 ESAGPSPTTAA
+445 PQPSAVPV
-456 AAAAAAAAAPT
+456 
-467 AQPVTE
+467 AQPATRPVTG

>member
-1 MTDNFRIPLPVL
+1 MADVLWVLIPALLTVAVLAVVRRRLPVL
-13 LLALLVLV
+13 
-21 VLLVMRRRT
+21 
-30 PVVFWWLAGY
+30 FWWLVGY
-40 PVAVLRV
+40 PVATLRV
-47 LVSYRETMDACGL
+47 LTSYRATMDACGL

-84 RRSFPL
+84 RRSLPR

-100 RMAAGQAPEDFMASA
+100 RMAAGQAPEDFTASA
-115 DRLRHAWGAHAVYVR
+115 DRLRHAWGAHAVHVR

-144 DVLADVRPAPRRPAF
+144 DVLAHVRSARRWLHT
-159 GSPLCL
+159 GPLSL
-165 PLALREDGVW
+165 PLALREDGHW
-175 HERDF
+175 HVRDF

-204 CGLARRPVV
+204 CGLARQPVA

-237 TPDRANELLDALLD
+237 TPDRANDLLDVLVE

-261 LRSGAGAGSGPDAV
+261 VTAGAGPDAV

-285 AVRPVPIVL
+285 KVRPVPVVV

-302 FLAASRDDE
+302 FLAASKDEE

-330 AGIYLEVCGQRFGSE
+330 AGIYLEVCGQRFGAE

-366 DEASANMALADIS
+366 DETSANMALGDIA
-379 PEAALAATAIP
+379 PEAALAATSIP

-409 RSPHLT
+409 RSPHIS

-420 AVCRDTAALAPELPR
+420 AVCRDTSGLVPELPR
-435 LAFLRPTVAV
+435 LATFRPVVAV
-445 ESAGPSPTTAA
+445 KPAGPSPAV
-456 AAAAAAAAAPT
+456 PT
-467 AQPVTE
+467 VRPVTE